1 MLATGLLVD
10 PAGCRRMRWLSMP
23 SETSQSRSSL
33 PHRPPSSVA
42 GWVTTSCPCG
52 AASRAR
58 TAAATGS
65 IPKIVSARRGA
76 AHASALKVPPAG
88 AGAAPAAEL
97 AANNTAAVIRVRK
110 TLYLSADPFTTL
122 CSPCALARVSL
133 RLVSR
138 RLFADAR
145 DAARECAGERQ
156 TRAHVG
162 NHRDALIVILG
173 RESDLAAC
181 DDSCG
186 GAVHRQ
192 VIGQRHAV
200 LDREITR
207 DLIEGQPL
215 LKEVAEVQAHAPR
228 QGLET
233 QEPQDASRARIHV
246 QLATGFHL
254 ERHRPRGP
262 REGEVGGAAGP
273 RQIHI
278 GVHLA
283 IFNDVGISQPPQRLA
298 DIAAVERQRKGA
310 LLFAA
315 FRLPTPAQVQRVQR
329 RQRLHA
335 FHLHAARAARRAQ
348 GEVTQLQFTVTK
360 VAYVDLQRGK
370 GAWIGTRL
378 ARAVAARRD

>member
-58 TAAATGS
+58 TAAATGG

-76 AHASALKVPPAG
+76 AHASALKVQPAG

-145 DAARECAGERQ
+145 DAFHHRRGPRPGHLIFAAADLVDLLLEQALHPQGRGAARECAGERQ

-200 LDREITR
+200 LDREIPR
-207 DLIEGQPL
+207 DLS
-215 LKEVAEVQAHAPR
+215 K
-228 QGLET
+228 
-233 QEPQDASRARIHV
+233 ASP
-246 QLATGFHL
+246 F
-254 ERHRPRGP
+254 
-262 REGEVGGAAGP
+262 
-273 RQIHI
+273 
-278 GVHLA
+278 
-283 IFNDVGISQPPQRLA
+283 
-298 DIAAVERQRKGA
+298 
-310 LLFAA
+310 
-315 FRLPTPAQVQRVQR
+315 
-329 RQRLHA
+329 
-335 FHLHAARAARRAQ
+335 
-348 GEVTQLQFTVTK
+348 
-360 VAYVDLQRGK
+360 
-370 GAWIGTRL
+370 
-378 ARAVAARRD
+378 